1 MIPVVLQG
9 MCRSSPDGFH
19 PSCTSP
25 KYLCAC
31 VLLHLLTVCCVHA
44 TTINTPFHESPHLTS
59 RSVPMQRGSQ
69 LTFLSS
75 WQIMTLP
82 SLPRVHL
89 GLPLLPQSGPARL
102 AEHLDQATPACS
114 GTQLP
119 GSQRRSPRAAFFFFI
134 PSSKQPLP
142 VKAFFCVCVM
152 KSKED

>member
-1 MIPVVLQG
+1 MIPAVLQG

-25 KYLCAC
+25 KYLCEC

-59 RSVPMQRGSQ
+59 CSVPMQRGSQ

-89 GLPLLPQSGPARL
+89 GLPLLPQSGPARP
-102 AEHLDQATPACS
+102 AEHPDQATPACS
-114 GTQLP
+114 GAQLP
-119 GSQRRSPRAAFFFFI
+119 GSQRRSPRAAFFFFFY
-134 PSSKQPLP
+134 PHPQNSPYP
-142 VKAFFCVCVM
+142 
-152 KSKED
+152 